1 MRRKLMLCMTFL
13 LVVIGLVNAQVSKV
27 TGVVTSEEDGL
38 PVIGASVLVKGTPV
52 GTVTDIENGKTS
64 GRERV

>member
-38 PVIGASVLVKGTPV
+38 PVIGGIRF
-52 GTVTDIENGKTS
+52 G
-64 GRERV
+64 